1 MLNEERIRLMTK
13 MACYEDGI
21 GKKYMP
27 IKQYYRRDYV
37 SYQML
42 KTLITSTIAFGL
54 LFVCWILYDMES
66 ITEAL
71 GNGDLAAFGISILV
85 KYVIFAVIYQIIA
98 FLVYNRRYTKATAS
112 VKEYYFFLKKAQK
125 LQEKED
131 RTRPLEDGK

>member
-13 MACYEDGI
+13 MACYEEEI
-21 GKKYMP
+21 GKEYMP

-37 SYQML
+37 SSEML

-54 LFVCWILYDMES
+54 LSVCWILYDMES

-71 GNGDLAAFGISILV
+71 GDSDLAVFGTSILV
-85 KYVIFAVIYQIIA
+85 KYVIFTVLYQIIA

-112 VKEYYFFLKKAQK
+112 VKEYYSFLKKAQK

-131 RTRPLEDGK
+131 RTRPLEDRK

>member
-13 MACYEDGI
+13 MACYEEGI
-21 GKKYMP
+21 GKEYMP

-37 SYQML
+37 SSEML

-54 LFVCWILYDMES
+54 LSVCWILYDMES

-71 GNGDLAAFGISILV
+71 GDSDLAVFGTSILV
-85 KYVIFAVIYQIIA
+85 KYVIFTVLYQIIA

-112 VKEYYFFLKKAQK
+112 VKEYYSFLKKAQK

-131 RTRPLEDGK
+131 RTRPLEDRK